1 MWLCLLIIINNEV
14 DTRMLRVLFLFK
26 DAHLILI
33 PLFVVATLTVNT
45 GARVEGYI
53 FADWKKTKKIHLNAE
68 IINLMNTCQIGLM
81 RYLRVGMGG

>member
-1 MWLCLLIIINNEV
+1 MWLCLLIILDNAV
-14 DTRMLRVLFLFK
+14 DARMLRVWFLFK

-53 FADWKKTKKIHLNAE
+53 FADSKKKRKSI
-68 IINLMNTCQIGLM
+68 
-81 RYLRVGMGG
+81 

>member
-1 MWLCLLIIINNEV
+1 MWLCLLIIINNEW

-53 FADWKKTKKIHLNAE
+53 FADSKK
-68 IINLMNTCQIGLM
+68 
-81 RYLRVGMGG
+81 